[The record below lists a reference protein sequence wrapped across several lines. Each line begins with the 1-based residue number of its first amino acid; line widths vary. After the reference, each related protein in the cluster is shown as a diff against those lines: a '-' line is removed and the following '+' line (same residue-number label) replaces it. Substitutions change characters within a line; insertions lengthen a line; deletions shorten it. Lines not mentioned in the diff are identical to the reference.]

1 MVHLEDEDDICVRL
15 LAHDPASKVL
25 VLKTARI
32 VHRCPSFDYF
42 LNAVRL
48 NRSVETVIVGEQV
61 VQMTSQDNLNEL
73 LEALGHLQTL
83 KILEIS
89 LPHILEQKK
98 LSGAS
103 LAHFLQHASQLE
115 TLVLW
120 PFLLFAN
127 QGELEE
133 TAQALHG
140 HRSLKTMALM
150 HILLRHEN
158 PSTGATGPGADDD
171 SAQRHQT
178 FLRMD
183 SLLDSLA
190 TIPHLETLHLAAG
203 CRVNPQPGV
212 DHPISVDILA
222 KLLST
227 SASLKNLSLR
237 NFGLTDDHCQ
247 RLIACMVNDSS
258 KLEYLDVRFNSIT
271 VKGFRAFFDMLRCHN
286 YVMKYLE
293 TSLEEIS
300 DLYDEIQFYLL
311 LNRAGR
317 FTFFKSETATKADCV
332 DVLGR
337 TEDNIDAIYYFL
349 RRNPSLCENRSVH
362 CCDEVARMML

>member
-1 MVHLEDEDDICVRL
+1 MVRLEDEDGFCDRL
-15 LAHDPASKVL
+15 IVNDPAFKVL

-61 VQMTSQDNLNEL
+61 VQMTSQENLNEL
-73 LEALGHLQTL
+73 LATLGHLQTL
-83 KILEIS
+83 KTLEIS
-89 LPHILEQKK
+89 LPYILEQKK

-115 TLVLW
+115 ILVIW

-127 QGELEE
+127 QEELEE
-133 TAQALHG
+133 TAQALQG

-158 PSTGATGPGADDD
+158 SSTGATGDGDAT
-171 SAQRHQT
+171 AQRHQT

-183 SLLDSLA
+183 SLLDSL
-190 TIPHLETLHLAAG
+190 TTMPHLETLQLAAG
-203 CRVNPQPGV
+203 CRVNPPPGV
-212 DHPISVDILA
+212 DHPISLDILA
-222 KLLST
+222 NLLST

-247 RLIACMVNDSS
+247 RLIDCMVNDSS

-271 VKGFRAFFDMLRCHN
+271 MKGFRAFFDMLRCHN
-286 YVMKYLE
+286 YVIKYLE

-349 RRNPSLCENRSVH
+349 RRNPSLCENLSN
-362 CCDEVARMML
+362 